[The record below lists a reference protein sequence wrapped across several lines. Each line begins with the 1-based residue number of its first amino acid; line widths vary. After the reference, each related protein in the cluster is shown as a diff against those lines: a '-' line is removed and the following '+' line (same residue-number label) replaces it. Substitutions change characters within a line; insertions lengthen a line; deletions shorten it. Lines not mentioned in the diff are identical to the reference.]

1 MYPVPISS
9 RVYFSAVQSAA
20 PRPLMWLTR
29 ASDKEDRA
37 RNRCT
42 LRTVAAVGSV
52 MYQTFRPLLEA
63 LKQRGADPQAVD
75 DAAEEAQRTGRS
87 IRDVLINDRI
97 VTETELTEASADA
110 YGINSVDLVGYPI
123 DAAAM
128 AKIPL
133 SLVLRHRVLGLAIDE
148 DEIVVGITDP
158 GDVVALDDVRA
169 ATGLIVRPVV
179 VARSEL
185 RKIIDRLQREES
197 DLGDIAASL
206 PTEAAATVANLTSP
220 GDDAP
225 IVRYVNSLI
234 EQAIQNRASDLHLEP
249 TEGDMRV
256 RYRIDG
262 VLHEVDTV
270 PKAVQS
276 ALISRLKIMSGV
288 DITERRVPQNGRLT
302 VQIRQRA
309 VDLGT
314 ATLPPVWGEKVV
326 LRVLDTGGVD
336 LELQHLGFTDANY
349 ERYAASFTKP
359 HGMLLVTGPT
369 GSGKSTT
376 LYATLAQISKP
387 TVNVITVEDP
397 VEYRMP
403 GVNQV
408 QVNHKAGLTFAA
420 VLPAILRSDPDIVLI
435 GEVRDRVTA
444 QLAVEAALTGHL
456 VLSTLH
462 TNDAPSAVIR
472 LTEMGI
478 EPFLVGSS
486 VECVL
491 AQRLARRLCDWC
503 KEEYEPTVEEL
514 AAARWPETD
523 LQAPTALWK
532 PVGCRSCSG
541 IGYRGRIALHEVMSV
556 SEEIEKLTVLRVS
569 SHEVKRQA
577 IAEGMH
583 ELRVDGLGKAAEGM
597 TSLQEVLRVSI

>member
-1 MYPVPISS
+1 
-9 RVYFSAVQSAA
+9 
-20 PRPLMWLTR
+20 
-29 ASDKEDRA
+29 
-37 RNRCT
+37 
-42 LRTVAAVGSV
+42 
-52 MYQTFRPLLEA
+52 MYQTFHPLLDA
-63 LKQRGADPQAVD
+63 LKRRGADAQAVE
-75 DAAEEAQRTGRS
+75 DAAKEAESSGRS
-87 IRDVLINDRI
+87 IRDVLINDRV

-133 SLVLRHRVLGLAIDE
+133 SLILRHRVLGLGISE

-158 GDVVALDDVRA
+158 GDVVALDDIRA

-206 PTEAAATVANLTSP
+206 PAEQAPSVSTLTSHE
-220 GDDAP
+220 DAP

-309 VDLGT
+309 VDLRT
-314 ATLPPVWGEKVV
+314 ATLPTVWGEKVV

-336 LELQHLGFTDANY
+336 LELKNLGFTDANY
-349 ERYAASFTKP
+349 DRYATSFSKP

-397 VEYRMP
+397 VEYRLP

-435 GEVRDRVTA
+435 GEIRDRVTA
-444 QLAVEAALTGHL
+444 QLAIEAALTGHL

-462 TNDAPSAVIR
+462 TNDAPSAVTR

-486 VECVL
+486 VDCVL

-503 KEEYEPTVEEL
+503 KQEYSPTVDEL
-514 AAARWPETD
+514 AAAHWPED
-523 LQAPTALWK
+523 ELSKPAVLWK
-532 PVGCRSCSG
+532 PVGCRSCAST
-541 IGYRGRIALHEVMSV
+541 GYRGRIALHEVMPV
-556 SEEIEKLTVLRVS
+556 SEEIEKLTVKLASAHDIHR
-569 SHEVKRQA
+569 A
-577 IAEGMH
+577 ALAEGMRD
-583 ELRVDGLGKAAEGM
+583 LRVDGLGKAVDGQ
-597 TSLQEVLRVSI
+597 TSVQEVLRVAI